1 MKKEKKESKFLVSIV
16 YIIIGCI
23 VVGLSIAGR
32 LDEFWS
38 GMGSALLTIGMIRF
52 IRNYRLNKNEIY
64 REKMEIEANDERNHF
79 IRNKAW
85 AWAGYLFV
93 MIMAVATIIF
103 KIIGQDTLMMF
114 ASGSVCLVLVLFWV
128 SYHILKRKY

>member
-1 MKKEKKESKFLVSIV
+1 MKSGKAYVIAVL
-16 YIIIGCI
+16 YIIIG
-23 VVGLSIAGR
+23 VVLFGLAFAEK

-38 GMGSALLTIGMIRF
+38 GMGSAFFTIGAIRL
-52 IRNYRLNKNEIY
+52 IRAYRFHKNETY
-64 REKMEIEANDERNHF
+64 REKMEIEEMDERNHF

-103 KIIGQDTLMMF
+103 KVVGQDLLCMV
-114 ASGSVCLVLVLFWV
+114 ASGCVCLVLVLFWV
-128 SYHILKRKY
+128 SYLFLKRKY